1 MKKDLTDYREQEFK
15 TPKQESNDERALAP
29 ARTDKEKT
37 TKEKSENLKQ
47 RVMDLEQ
54 MNQDLEYD
62 IKDTEAQDFATLH
75 KMESMNEEISDLK
88 ET

>member
-1 MKKDLTDYREQEFK
+1 
-15 TPKQESNDERALAP
+15 
-29 ARTDKEKT
+29 
-37 TKEKSENLKQ
+37 
-47 RVMDLEQ
+47 